1 MMFKTCVL
9 TLCVLFSVLSRAL
22 PEPVSESV
30 PQPTPQAKA
39 QTDSKFNSP
48 LQQHYKDALKT
59 VVSVLKK
66 SIESKQHPMTQRA
79 DMAYTQYEN
88 SSVAGAFFKTIKD
101 QTNQSNTDTAGVL
114 LLFISSSMPER
125 VIKGYLAQAERFN
138 SRIMVVL
145 RGTIDDSLKLLPTIE
160 YIKQIKA
167 FDGCGQVLCQRS
179 VNTVIDPRLFAQ
191 FRITRVPALAYS
203 AEFSHVGYF
212 DNQAL
217 PEPAEHTIVVGA
229 ATLSFLVKTLSEE
242 INDES
247 LTAFTQTHVF

>member
-1 MMFKTCVL
+1 MFKTCAL
-9 TLCVLFSVLSRAL
+9 TLCVLFSVLSKAD
-22 PEPVSESV
+22 PEPIPE
-30 PQPTPQAKA
+30 PTPQAKA
-39 QTDSKFNSP
+39 ETDSKFNSP
-48 LQQHYKDALKT
+48 LQQHYKDALNT
-59 VVSVLKK
+59 VVSVLKT
-66 SIESKQHPMTQRA
+66 SIESKVNPMTQRA
-79 DMAYTQYEN
+79 DLAYTQYEN
-88 SSVAGAFFKTIKD
+88 SSVAGAFFKAIKD
-101 QTNQSNTDTAGVL
+101 QTNQGNTDTAGVL

-160 YIKQIKA
+160 YIKQIKE

-179 VNTVIDPRLFAQ
+179 VNTVIDPRLFEQ
-191 FRITRVPALAYS
+191 FSITRVPALAYS
-203 AEFSHVGYF
+203 AEFSHIGYF

-217 PEPAEHTIVVGA
+217 PESAEHTVVVGE

-242 INDES
+242 MNDES